1 MRRGWRRILREKKV
15 TYNNRLDW
23 KKKKRKLGVKNPK
36 SGIVNWKRESK
47 IRNLS
52 KNMTGIAV

>member
-1 MRRGWRRILREKKV
+1 MRRGWRRILRGK
-15 TYNNRLDW
+15 NG
-23 KKKKRKLGVKNPK
+23 KRKLGVKNQK

-52 KNMTGIAV
+52 KNMTGMAV